1 MSNRPGAGQRLL
13 PLQGM
18 TSSTLFETCADVCL
32 FQTCCVCMSI
42 SIRDTH
48 RCIERSTDCDCP
60 ICGEYM
66 FTSPQTVVFMR
77 CGHSIHHRCY
87 YEHMKSSYRCP
98 ICSRSIMNMEWQ
110 FSRLERAIEA
120 QPMPPEFQD
129 TKAWVYCNDCSA
141 KTSVKYHWL
150 GLKCAV

>member
-1 MSNRPGAGQRLL
+1 
-13 PLQGM
+13 
-18 TSSTLFETCADVCL
+18 
-32 FQTCCVCMSI
+32 
-42 SIRDTH
+42 
-48 RCIERSTDCDCP
+48 
-60 ICGEYM
+60 M

-87 YEHMKSSYRCP
+87 NEHMKSSYRCP
-98 ICSRSIMNMEWQ
+98 ICSRSIVNMEWQ

-120 QPMPPEFQD
+120 QHMPEEFQN
-129 TKAWVYCNDCSA
+129 TRALVYCNDCSA